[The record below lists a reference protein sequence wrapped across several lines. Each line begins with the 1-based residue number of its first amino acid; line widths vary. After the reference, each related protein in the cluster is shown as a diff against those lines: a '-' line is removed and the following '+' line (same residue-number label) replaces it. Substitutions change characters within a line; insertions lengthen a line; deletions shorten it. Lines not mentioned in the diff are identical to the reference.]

1 MDTTVEN
8 ITGFTPDRKTMLPIP
23 LPVDLHDWA
32 TRHEPLISRLSQSI
46 TVTSTPLSENALW
59 NSIAE
64 NFSGDWK
71 EKHAELLRTE
81 KRLAQ
86 LMAPENMPLGLVGG
100 ALHSDETNDAERKHT
115 LALADFT
122 IVNETLRQEPGL
134 NKLLG
139 ALLQYQHTLSKS
151 LDLSKTVASASAAF
165 DTVAAPEFA
174 SAKKPATGLSLSFKS
189 IAAKLLKKPAQAR
202 KPNVQSPSLT

>member
-8 ITGFTPDRKTMLPIP
+8 ITGFTPDRKTLLPIA

-32 TRHEPLISRLSQSI
+32 TRHEPMISRLSQSI
-46 TVTSTPLSENALW
+46 KVTSTPLSENALW
-59 NSIAE
+59 NVIAE

-86 LMAPENMPLGLVGG
+86 LMAPENMPLGLVGA
-100 ALHSDETNDAERKHT
+100 ALHSDETNAAERQHT
-115 LALADFT
+115 LALVDFT

-139 ALLQYQHTLSKS
+139 ALLHYQHTVAKS
-151 LDLSKTVASASAAF
+151 LDLSKTTADVSAAF
-165 DTVAAPEFA
+165 DTVAAPEVTA
-174 SAKKPATGLSLSFKS
+174 AKKPATGLSLSFKS
-189 IAAKLLKKPAQAR
+189 IAAKLLKRPMAVALKAKATAP
-202 KPNVQSPSLT
+202 TT